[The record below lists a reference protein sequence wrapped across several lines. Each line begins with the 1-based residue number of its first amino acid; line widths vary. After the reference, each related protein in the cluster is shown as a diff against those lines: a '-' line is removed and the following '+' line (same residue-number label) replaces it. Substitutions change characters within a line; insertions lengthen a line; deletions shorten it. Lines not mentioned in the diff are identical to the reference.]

1 MSFSDF
7 VQKQAMTRVELP
19 LVHTTEYLHL
29 NSIQKSHTLAASVC
43 TVFGEPL
50 LYLFY
55 GRPSYRIPG
64 RNNPTRDVGLYP
76 ICFVFKPGTVGRK
89 AKRIYPFDSGASQTG
104 LYEPEINRSDALI
117 KYPIAAVIESAR
129 KISKYFFDTDE
140 RYLSNDP
147 LNGLVFSDGNNE
159 AEAYYKLITG
169 GGNPGCD
176 DRCSAVEIQIAED
189 LDLRKNIVAVAL
201 PTCFLDD
208 PALLDAVVNQWH
220 AVPLTYDADKGM
232 RPLEF
237 HGTIRHLVRQFYRQ
251 SGVL

>member
-1 MSFSDF
+1 MSFADF
-7 VQKQAMTRVELP
+7 VEKQAVARMELS
-19 LVHTTEYLHL
+19 LVHTTEYVHL
-29 NSIQKSHTLAASVC
+29 TSIQKSHTLTASVC
-43 TVFGEPL
+43 GVFKEPL

-64 RNNPTRDVGLYP
+64 RTTPTRDVGLYP
-76 ICFVFKPGTVGRK
+76 ICFVFKPGTVCKK
-89 AKRIYPFDSGASQTG
+89 AKRAYPFDTGASQFG
-104 LYEPEINRSDALI
+104 LYEPAIKSTEALT
-117 KYPIAAVIESAR
+117 KYPISAVIESAR
-129 KISKYFFDTDE
+129 KISKCFFDTDE

-147 LNGLVFSDGNNE
+147 LGGLVFPLADNE
-159 AEAYYKLITG
+159 AEAYYRLITG
-169 GGNPGCD
+169 GGDPACD

-189 LDLRKNIVAVAL
+189 LDLRSNIMAVAL

-237 HGTIRHLVRQFYRQ
+237 HGTIRHLVRQYYRL

>member
-1 MSFSDF
+1 MSFSEF
-7 VQKQAMTRVELP
+7 IEKQTMTSAELP
-19 LVHTTEYLHL
+19 LVHTTEYVHFP
-29 NSIQKSHTLAASVC
+29 SIQKNHTLAASAC
-43 TVFGEPL
+43 SVFNEPL

-55 GRPSYRIPG
+55 GRPSYRVPG
-64 RNNPTRDVGLYP
+64 KTAPTKDVGLYP
-76 ICFVFKPGTVGRK
+76 ICFVFKPGTVWKK
-89 AKRIYPFDSGASQTG
+89 AKRLYPFDTGASQYG
-104 LYEPEINRSDALI
+104 LYEPAIKRTEALT

-129 KISKYFFDTDE
+129 KISKCFFDTDE

-147 LNGLVFSDGNNE
+147 ITGLVFSPTEDE
-159 AEAYYKLITG
+159 AEAYYNLITG
-169 GGNPGCD
+169 GGDPDCD

-189 LDLRKNIVAVAL
+189 LDVRANIMAVAL

-208 PALLDAVVNQWH
+208 PALLDAVANQWH

-237 HGTIRHLVRQFYRQ
+237 HGTIRHLVRQYYRL